1 MPNIKGGKGYKRGA
15 HGGDEE
21 KMIEWDE
28 SQGVML
34 GRVIKVL
41 GSRRFSVYCNDNMTR
56 ICRIRGSM
64 RKSEWINSGA
74 IILIASRSFSEDKAD
89 TFESTAKDVGDI
101 MHLFGSSMY
110 RELKNM
116 PTTNSRL
123 FTLLENQ
130 DDKYPVKKEQEDELF
145 LDEGEEQEEDGEGEE
160 AAADKNARNAEKDAE
175 DAAEFNKK
183 AKARAQELSSK
194 RAAKDMDR
202 DISFD
207 EL

>member
-1 MPNIKGGKGYKRGA
+1 MPNMKGGKGYKRGA

-41 GSRRFSVYCNDNMTR
+41 GSRRFSVYCNDNVTR

-64 RKSEWINSGA
+64 RKSDWINSGA
-74 IILIASRSFSEDKAD
+74 IILVASRTFSEDKTDA
-89 TFESTAKDVGDI
+89 FEAGKEVGDI

-110 RELKNM
+110 RDLKNM
-116 PTTNSRL
+116 PSTNSRL

-130 DDKYPVKKEQEDELF
+130 DQKYPIKEEKEDELF
-145 LDEGEEQEEDGEGEE
+145 LDEGEEEEDGEGEE
-160 AAADKNARNAEKDAE
+160 AAAEKNARNAEKDAE

-202 DISFD
+202 EISLH

>member
-1 MPNIKGGKGYKRGA
+1 MPNMKGGKGYKRGA
-15 HGGDEE
+15 RGDDEE

-28 SQGVML
+28 KQGVML

-41 GSRRFSVYCNDNMTR
+41 GSRRFSVYCNDSLTR

-64 RKSEWINSGA
+64 RKSDWINVGA
-74 IILIASRSFSEDKAD
+74 IVLIAARTFDEQDQDSSDIIDKGK
-89 TFESTAKDVGDI
+89 EIGDI
-101 MHLFGSSMY
+101 MHLFGPSMY
-110 RELKNM
+110 RDLKNM

-123 FTLLENQ
+123 FTLVENH
-130 DDKYPVKKEQEDELF
+130 DDKYPKKVEDDLF
-145 LDEGEEQEEDGEGEE
+145 LDEGEEEDEEEGET
-160 AAADKNARNAEKDAE
+160 AAEKNARNAEKDAE

-183 AKARAQELSSK
+183 AKARAQELTSK

-202 DISFD
+202 EISLH